1 MTDLKAAAQEIG
13 YQAAARGK
21 PVVALK
27 FLGWV
32 LLHLRGTTEAQL
44 RARVNAARAELGL
57 PPR

>member
-1 MTDLKAAAQEIG
+1 
-13 YQAAARGK
+13 
-21 PVVALK
+21 VVALK